1 VSASVKAAKKTRVLC
16 GMSGGVD
23 SSAAAALLL
32 EQGYE
37 VVGVTLKL
45 WPQDCVSRAEDKCC
59 GPQAVTDARS
69 VCHNLGIR
77 YYLIDEAKDFQKHVI
92 GYFADEYKAGRTP
105 NPCVMCNEHLKF
117 GRLIERADQLGAD
130 KIATGHF
137 ARVEQDEA
145 TGRYLLKRGHDEHKD
160 QTYFLFSLRQDQ
172 LSRALFPLGE
182 KTKSDTREVARECNL
197 KTADKEESMEICFV
211 PDNDYGGFLQKAGLA
226 QKHRGEIVDLQGRVL
241 GHHEGIEFYTIGQRK
256 GLGLSAPNP
265 LYVLELNAKE
275 NRVVVG
281 PVENLES
288 DTFEVERC
296 NWIAFE
302 ELTEPIEVTTRIR
315 YNHSGT
321 MATVEPGANGCA
333 SIKLHTPQ
341 RAIAPGQACVFYQD
355 DLVVGG
361 GWIGR

>member
-1 VSASVKAAKKTRVLC
+1 MEVAEAKKTRVLC

-59 GPQAVTDARS
+59 GPQAVMDARS
-69 VCHNLGIR
+69 VCNNLGIR
-77 YYLIDEAKDFQKHVI
+77 YYLIDESEDFQKHVI

-145 TGRYLLKRGHDEHKD
+145 TGRYLLYRGRDEHKD

-172 LSRALFPLGE
+172 LARALFPLGE
-182 KTKSDTREVARECNL
+182 KTKNDTREVARNSNL

-226 QKHRGEIVDLQGRVL
+226 ERHRGEIVDLQGRVL
-241 GHHEGIEFYTIGQRK
+241 GHHDGIEFYTVGQRK
-256 GLGLSAPNP
+256 GLGISAPNP
-265 LYVLELNAKE
+265 LYVLELNAKD
-275 NRVVVG
+275 NQVVVG

-288 DTFEVERC
+288 DTFKVERC

-302 ELTEPIEVTTRIR
+302 DLTEPIEVTTRIR

-321 MATVEPGANGCA
+321 MASVEPGANGCA
-333 SIKLHTPQ
+333 TVKLHAPQ

-361 GWIGR
+361 GWIIR